1 MDNKVLITDVV
12 GPVAT
17 LTFNRPG
24 AFNALDVELAE
35 ALRDSCRALS
45 TDDAVKV
52 VVLRGAGRAFM
63 AGGDLNAMRESP
75 IDALNQLIP
84 PVHEAVEL
92 ITAMPK
98 PVLAVVHGAAA
109 GAGLSIALAAD
120 FVLMAESARFSFA
133 YSDIAASGDAGI
145 TWSLPRLLGLRRALQ
160 IAMLGGAITPQQAL
174 DWDLITEVVP
184 ADALDERTDALA
196 AQLAARP
203 TYALGRIKQLLRT
216 SSEYSL
222 NEQLQREHQAFLD
235 CAGQPAFVQAVE
247 NFFSR
252 RSSK

>member
-1 MDNKVLITDVV
+1 TRFSRDWSSDVC
-12 GPVAT
+12 
-17 LTFNRPG
+17 
-24 AFNALDVELAE
+24 
-35 ALRDSCRALS
+35 SS
-45 TDDAVKV
+45 
-52 VVLRGAGRAFM
+52 
-63 AGGDLNAMRESP
+63 DLP

-196 AQLAARP
+196 AQLAA
-203 TYALGRIKQLLRT
+203 
-216 SSEYSL
+216 
-222 NEQLQREHQAFLD
+222 
-235 CAGQPAFVQAVE
+235 
-247 NFFSR
+247 
-252 RSSK
+252 